1 MFSAAA
7 RDRQMARHLHTFG
20 ARLSS
25 PMQFLS
31 PLALL
36 RATWVNLRHSDA
48 RGTSLHV
55 PS

>member
-7 RDRQMARHLHTFG
+7 RDRQMARHLYALG

-31 PLALL
+31 PRALL
-36 RATWVNLRHSDA
+36 RAIWVNLRHLDA
-48 RGTSLHV
+48 RRASLNV